1 MKLGADELYSLTAC
15 VQWEIKNIFKN
26 LLKTMSPRVGVIGG
40 LAVYLAGLVVY
51 SCMLLLLFWA
61 LGSG

>member
-1 MKLGADELYSLTAC
+1 MSLPAC

>member
-1 MKLGADELYSLTAC
+1 MRSVGTS
-15 VQWEIKNIFKN
+15 KNVLKN
-26 LLKTMSPRVGVIGG
+26 MYPRVGVIGG

>member
-1 MKLGADELYSLTAC
+1 MGACLPACLPAC
-15 VQWEIKNIFKN
+15 VQWELKKF
-26 LLKTMSPRVGVIGG
+26 LKTWFPRVVVVGG

>member
-1 MKLGADELYSLTAC
+1 MS
-15 VQWEIKNIFKN
+15 VQWELKKF
-26 LLKTMSPRVGVIGG
+26 LKTWFPRVGVIGG
-40 LAVYLAGLVVY
+40 LVVYLAGLVVY